1 MIKKMFKRTF
11 ASLLI
16 PASFIASPFLATSC
30 AVLPT
35 GDIDRPAQIELLSS
49 EAAKNTL
56 MDNWLTSTFTS
67 LYAKSIAA
75 QNESL
80 ETTSNVQ
87 NTLNYYLLNLSWP
100 TTTNT
105 PSKPITKETK
115 IGNNVVYGTLTDDQ
129 KNKFENLVK
138 EAYKFYISF
147 KSTIS
152 ETTSD
157 SETKTNPI
165 VYFIEKA
172 NAWKSQELNTI
183 IPIYSSKNP
192 STLLTIQDFNP
203 SLKYTG
209 LDSTNNA
216 LIEDDFKILM
226 STRGTLVYQN
236 VLKLLIS
243 EMYFLHSTEKLIKN
257 GTNYNKMTRNMSS
270 VDYIN
275 TQAYVGLNNDF
286 STFMLKKYMI
296 ENSPQLLWSYAAED
310 YTTSTLSPSIISTIT
325 DFNNLSTTKD
335 TQLSTIL
342 APDSTEDT
350 TNQISKLQA
359 FNSCQVNANA
369 DQGGDLSSN
378 IDNLKMFGDNKGGLF
393 DSTTSMLFSF
403 TELNA
408 IKEILKY
415 NANSSNTNKLSIPSI
430 NIKST
435 STSKK
440 SHSITIN
447 DLDVV
452 WDNQTITP
460 TNNVFKSTTGNVTQE
475 LKINSISYLP
485 AKGEEKEIVIAFTY
499 SFQNKNGSS
508 TTKHSFDYNFTI
520 SNWGNN
526 ESSQQN
532 PFAKQ
537 YQFSGSDSQVGIKIF
552 DNSTS
557 LGISY
562 YLRFLPLW
570 KGSESIS
577 IGGNN
582 WYSKGYWTFEN
593 TPWNTV
599 EKQQKLVYFFVLSD
613 SNLFT
618 NIQDF
623 YLFNNYNVE
632 AKSYEISSLVSS
644 LGLTKKT
651 DNDRRD
657 AGIIY

>member
-1 MIKKMFKRTF
+1 MGGI
-11 ASLLI
+11 
-16 PASFIASPFLATSC
+16 
-30 AVLPT
+30 
-35 GDIDRPAQIELLSS
+35 
-49 EAAKNTL
+49 
-56 MDNWLTSTFTS
+56 LTS
-67 LYAKSIAA
+67 I
-75 QNESL
+75 
-80 ETTSNVQ
+80 
-87 NTLNYYLLNLSWP
+87 W
-100 TTTNT
+100 
-105 PSKPITKETK
+105 I
-115 IGNNVVYGTLTDDQ
+115 
-129 KNKFENLVK
+129 
-138 EAYKFYISF
+138 
-147 KSTIS
+147 
-152 ETTSD
+152 
-157 SETKTNPI
+157 
-165 VYFIEKA
+165 
-172 NAWKSQELNTI
+172 
-183 IPIYSSKNP
+183 
-192 STLLTIQDFNP
+192 
-203 SLKYTG
+203 
-209 LDSTNNA
+209 
-216 LIEDDFKILM
+216 
-226 STRGTLVYQN
+226 
-236 VLKLLIS
+236 
-243 EMYFLHSTEKLIKN
+243 
-257 GTNYNKMTRNMSS
+257 
-270 VDYIN
+270 
-275 TQAYVGLNNDF
+275 
-286 STFMLKKYMI
+286 
-296 ENSPQLLWSYAAED
+296 WSGQ
-310 YTTSTLSPSIISTIT
+310 TSPSIISTIT

-415 NANSSNTNKLSIPSI
+415 NATQSNTNKLSIPSI

-440 SHSITIN
+440 SHSITMS

-460 TNNVFKSTTGNVTQE
+460 TTNNVFQSVNGNVTQE

-508 TTKHSFDYNFTI
+508 STKYSFDYNFTI

-599 EKQQKLVYFFVLSD
+599 EKQQKLVYFFVLSN

-657 AGIIY
+657 VGIIY